1 MSSADPG
8 SKGFS
13 PEWNIGYSG
22 GEDFILFPRLGR
34 GEKEDK
40 IVGRKS
46 KREREIQ
53 MINTLK
59 SDLEF
64 ATIYTVSRV
73 LEEEIVQFL
82 SGQFW
87 KGIFQ
92 FFFLSPGYCI
102 TFYRPY
108 LSLLHLI
115 LICFSTLKMYK

>member
-92 FFFLSPGYCI
+92 IFFSLSRVLYHFLSPLPKFI
-102 TFYRPY
+102 TSH
-108 LSLLHLI
+108 LNLL
-115 LICFSTLKMYK
+115 FNTENV